1 MKAPALILTALA
13 LFTTSLVQAQK
24 FAYVDTEAILEK
36 IPEYKQAQDELD
48 ALSVKWQQEI
58 ETLYAEI
65 DQLYKKYQSE
75 QVLLTEDMRRE
86 RENAIIEKEK
96 AAKALQRQR
105 FGPQGDLFSKRQE
118 LVKPIQDQVF
128 NAVQQLASEGGYAV
142 IFDKSSDLIMLFTDP
157 KYDKS
162 DDILDRLG
170 YNY

>member
-96 AAKALQRQR
+96 AAKSLQRQR

-162 DDILDRLG
+162 DDVLDRLG